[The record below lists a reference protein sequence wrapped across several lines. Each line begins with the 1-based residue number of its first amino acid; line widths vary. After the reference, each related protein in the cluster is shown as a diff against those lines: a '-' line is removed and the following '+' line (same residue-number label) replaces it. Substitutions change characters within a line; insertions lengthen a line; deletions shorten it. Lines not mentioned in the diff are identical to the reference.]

1 MDFQLTKPN
10 EPEKYEPS
18 EGDIVFQALPLEDDL
33 IQAIE
38 GVTESNYSH
47 VGVLLK
53 RDTEWTVIEASRPG
67 VIYTPFDEWK
77 AKGRD
82 GRWAAYRLKAAYQS
96 HIPQFL
102 RDLQQ
107 HIGKPYDFKYELTED
122 KLYCSELVYHAW
134 KSSTGREMGEL
145 KKVGELNWK
154 PYREI
159 IEKYNEAPVPVERQ
173 VISPIELSK
182 ADQLEKIYDHGLD

>member
-1 MDFQLTKPN
+1 MDCQLPKPN

-53 RDTEWTVIEASRPG
+53 RDTEWNVIEASRPG
-67 VIYTPFDEWK
+67 VIYTPFDAWK

>member
-1 MDFQLTKPN
+1 MDCQLTKPN

-53 RDTEWTVIEASRPG
+53 RDREWTVIEASRPG

-77 AKGRD
+77 VKGRD
-82 GRWAAYRLKAAYQS
+82 GRWAAYRLKAAYQR
-96 HIPQFL
+96 HISQFL